1 MSDVIRINV
10 PTFLR
15 ILELAREEIKDDVDL
30 HDITEIVTKL
40 SEKKVITMDDYKKIT
55 SYMKRTGN
63 DSTDSE
69 LERIKRL
76 GGMDASY

>member
-40 SEKKVITMDDYKKIT
+40 SEKK
-55 SYMKRTGN
+55 
-63 DSTDSE
+63 
-69 LERIKRL
+69 L
-76 GGMDASY
+76 